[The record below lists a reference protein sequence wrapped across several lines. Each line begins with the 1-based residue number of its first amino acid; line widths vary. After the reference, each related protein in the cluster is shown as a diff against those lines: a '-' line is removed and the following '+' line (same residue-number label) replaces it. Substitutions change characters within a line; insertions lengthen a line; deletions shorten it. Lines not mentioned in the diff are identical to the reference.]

1 LVDVRDLQPILP
13 VSIQAHDGRPLG
25 KHDLCW
31 LHAHEIRPIGTRD
44 GSTPNP
50 VRLVEAVDGGAP
62 SAEVVTSDMRLAAGG

>member
-1 LVDVRDLQPILP
+1 M
-13 VSIQAHDGRPLG
+13 AALG

-50 VRLVEAVDGGAP
+50 VRLVEPVDGDA
-62 SAEVVTSDMRLAAGG
+62 SSSDMRTGGVRLAAGG